1 MNTILNAGLYSSI
14 INQNSASAVGFSILK
29 DLHNEK
35 QTNQYEQ
42 RVKDNNKYEKSLKD
56 YSKYEQH
63 VKHTRTYIIPEDN
76 VRCTSITQKGERC
89 MCRKMKESD
98 YCVTHN
104 KKFNPKPTTKII
116 QEEKIE
122 KPIHRT
128 WKNLYGLIN

>member
-14 INQNSASAVGFSILK
+14 INHNSSAAIGFSILK
-29 DLHNEK
+29 DLHNKEYEQRVK
-35 QTNQYEQ
+35 HNNKHEQ
-42 RVKDNNKYEKSLKD
+42 RVKDNNKYE
-56 YSKYEQH
+56 QR
-63 VKHTRTYIIPEDN
+63 VKHTRTYIIPEES

-89 MCRKMKESD
+89 MCRKLKESD

-104 KKFNPKPTTKII
+104 KKFTTTKII

-128 WKNLYGLIN
+128 LKNLYGLIN